1 MEADNEQTH
10 ENLVVFA
17 YALSRLVLNMHGQL
31 QRGARCLNFA

>member
-17 YALSRLVLNMHGQL
+17 HAKSRLLNMHGQL
-31 QRGARCLNFA
+31 QRGARRINFA

>member
-17 YALSRLVLNMHGQL
+17 YALSRLLNMHGQL